1 MDLFFQTLLNGLL
14 QSGLY
19 ALVASGLALAVGVL
33 GIVNFAHGEFLM
45 IGAFLA
51 WAASTYLGID
61 PLLALPLVRRRDR
74 SDAIRE

>member
-1 MDLFFQTLLNGLL
+1 MELFWQTLLNGLL

-19 ALVASGLALAVGVL
+19 ALVAAGLALAVGVV

-51 WAASTYLGID
+51 
-61 PLLALPLVRRRDR
+61 
-74 SDAIRE
+74 